1 MSLLAIAI
9 AKQGLRSMCCVVKLH
24 FTTIPRPQNMELD
37 LGSADPAHEQEQAME
52 TGPENGL
59 GETEAP
65 AAAQSAPLDLGKRPE
80 RDYQCSRE
88 RPANGVQS
96 DKDD

>member
-1 MSLLAIAI
+1 M
-9 AKQGLRSMCCVVKLH
+9 GCVVKVIVL
-24 FTTIPRPQNMELD
+24 RQSKDPQNMELD
-37 LGSADPAHEQEQAME
+37 LGSADPAQEQEQAME
-52 TGPENGL
+52 TGSENGL